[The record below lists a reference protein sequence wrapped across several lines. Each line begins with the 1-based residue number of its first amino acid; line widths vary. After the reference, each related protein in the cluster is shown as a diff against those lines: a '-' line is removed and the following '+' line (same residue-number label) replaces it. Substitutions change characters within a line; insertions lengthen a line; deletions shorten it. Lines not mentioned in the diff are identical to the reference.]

1 VSGEISRRGLLGGF
15 IRAAVPQPEIDYD
28 GVTERIRAGWDAC
41 SPNAPMMRALE
52 PVAEVLAEAAG
63 AAPGQRILDVGA
75 GTGNVA
81 LACSE
86 RGAAVDACDL
96 SPRMVMAGL
105 ERTGPT
111 VRWSQGDA
119 AMLPYDDAAFEAVVS
134 AFGAAMAPRARR
146 TAGELARVLRPG
158 GRLVLAAWTPTTMPG
173 ELERLR
179 ADIDPPPEG
188 VRLPSDWGRPE
199 IAQQRLAPH
208 LDALRPQLHTV
219 TLRFADAQECWHA
232 FTRPLM
238 LSGNQRGAL
247 RPGFDRLLGPR
258 EDPAAPVELAARYL
272 VVAGRRPG

>member
-1 VSGEISRRGLLGGF
+1 MSRRGLLGGF
-15 IRAAVPQPEIDYD
+15 LRNAVKPEIDYD
-28 GVTERIRAGWDAC
+28 SVTQRIRAGWDAC
-41 SPNAPMMRALE
+41 APNEPMMRALE
-52 PVAEVLAEAAG
+52 PVAEVMAEAAE

-81 LACSE
+81 LACSA

-105 ERTGPT
+105 ERTGQAI
-111 VRWSQGDA
+111 RWSQGDA
-119 AMLPYDDAAFEAVVS
+119 AILPYDDEHFDTVVT
-134 AFGAAMAPRARR
+134 AFGAALAPRARR

-173 ELERLR
+173 ELDRLR
-179 ADIDPPPEG
+179 AEVDPPPEG

-199 IAQQRLAPH
+199 IAQQRLGPH
-208 LDALRPQLHTV
+208 FDGLSPRLHTV
-219 TLRFADAQECWHA
+219 TLHFADAQECWHA

-247 RPGFDRLLGPR
+247 RPGFDQLLAPR
-258 EDPAAPVELAARYL
+258 DDAAAAVEVRARYL
-272 VVAGRRPG
+272 VLVGRRPD

>member
-1 VSGEISRRGLLGGF
+1 MAALSCLSTCVLLSPLVEPPASAPRTQFATRRSPTLRGVSGEISRRGLLGGF

-119 AMLPYDDAAFEAVVS
+119 AMLPYDDAAFDAVVS

-158 GRLVLAAWTPTTMPG
+158 GRPPRGNAPRAPPAPPDPRAGRAA
-173 ELERLR
+173 
-179 ADIDPPPEG
+179 
-188 VRLPSDWGRPE
+188 GR
-199 IAQQRLAPH
+199 
-208 LDALRPQLHTV
+208 
-219 TLRFADAQECWHA
+219 
-232 FTRPLM
+232 
-238 LSGNQRGAL
+238 SRGAA
-247 RPGFDRLLGPR
+247 PR
-258 EDPAAPVELAARYL
+258 AGCPTASAAA
-272 VVAGRRPG
+272 